1 MSDRLNLERFMW
13 FHSRVK
19 SEKYPN
25 SRDLCDKFEISP
37 RTAQRTI
44 EFMRDRIQAP
54 LEYDFKNKGYY
65 YHDKSYELPS
75 LWFNEDSIVA
85 LSLAVRLA
93 SSIPD
98 IDTKNKLCSLLEEIF
113 SRQSTD
119 GSLSFQEISEKISV
133 KNIEYAKVDEKF
145 FTSIVTSLFRKYPL
159 SISYYSPHSNKETER
174 TILPLHLIQYMGS
187 WHVIAFCSLRNA
199 MRDFA
204 LSRIRSINLSDDKIL
219 LPNDL
224 PPIKAF
230 TRKHFGI
237 IQGGKTQNVCLQFSP
252 SVSAWIQE
260 QIWHPEQK
268 MTVKKDG
275 SLLLQFKAADFKEL
289 IKRILSHGSHVRVVT
304 PKSLLKEVR
313 AEIQKMNQVY
323 E

>member
-1 MSDRLNLERFMW
+1 MGDQLNLERFMW

-25 SRDLCDKFEISP
+25 SRDLCNKFEISP

-44 EFMRDRIQAP
+44 EFMRDRIHAP
-54 LEYDFKNKGYY
+54 LEYDFLNKGYY
-65 YHDKSYELPS
+65 YLDKSYELPS
-75 LWFNEDSIVA
+75 IWFNEDNIVA

-113 SRQSTD
+113 NRQSVD
-119 GSLSFQEISEKISV
+119 GRLSFQEISEKISV

-145 FTSIVTSLFRKYPL
+145 FTAIVTSLFRKNPL
-159 SISYYSPHSNKETER
+159 SLSYYSPHSNKETER
-174 TILPLHLIQYMGS
+174 IILPLHLIQYMGS
-187 WHVIAFCSLRNA
+187 WHVIAFCTLRNA

-204 LSRIRSINLSDDKIL
+204 LSRIRAISSSDDKVH

-237 IQGGKTQNVCLQFSP
+237 IQGGKTQNICLQFSP

-268 MTVKKDG
+268 MTVKRDG

-289 IKRILSHGSHVRVVT
+289 IKRVLSHGANVKVIS
-304 PKSLLKEVR
+304 PKSLQREVYQ
-313 AEIQKMNQVY
+313 EIQRMNQVY